1 MRARGILR
9 SIALPTIAALVALV
23 GAASAQPPPPGALGC
38 CCAVKDKSY
47 TCAEKTQAACLAE
60 QPGAPMYPKMESWK
74 KAYDE
79 AVKASE
85 AQEAKPMRGG
95 WIAGPCEK

>member
-1 MRARGILR
+1 MRPYLAIVGTLV
-9 SIALPTIAALVALV
+9 LVA
-23 GAASAQPPPPGALGC
+23 SADAQAPSMNAVGC
-38 CCAVKDKSY
+38 CCAVQGKTYSCK
-47 TCAEKTQAACLAE
+47 EKTQADCLAE

-74 KAYDE
+74 KAYDD

-85 AQEAKPMRGG
+85 AQEAKPLKGG